1 MQKKLCYDIRSNF
14 YIFLSSGFTAVVE
27 LNAQSKKFRDLCRR
41 FQKDWA
47 KEKGPCPSIIAIVR
61 IVNPMV
67 AERFNNYRSK
77 LPAFYQGTEKRYHGT
92 TLCCDLANYAELCD
106 DPNCGA
112 CGIAMRGFDPQ
123 RINLSAW
130 QRFGNGFYFAY
141 NSSKSY
147 DYATGNRFG
156 ATVRDK
162 NTCYNAVLVC
172 KIAPGRKY
180 DIRYRDTQLPTP
192 PPGYNSFHGRSK
204 GIFRKGE
211 LNYDELVVF
220 DNEAICPRYI
230 IFC

>member
-1 MQKKLCYDIRSNF
+1 MTFCI
-14 YIFLSSGFTAVVE
+14 LSFSGFATVVE
-27 LNAQSKKFRDLCRR
+27 LNSISEKYKKLQKK

-47 KEKGPCPSIIAIVR
+47 KEKGPCPSIITIVR

-67 AERFNNYRSK
+67 AERFESYHNHFHFYR
-77 LPAFYQGTEKRYHGT
+77 GIERHYHGT

-112 CGIAMRGFDPQ
+112 CGIARRGFDPQ
-123 RINLSAW
+123 RINLKAW

-147 DYATGNRFG
+147 DYAAGNRFG

-180 DIRYRDTQLPTP
+180 DIRYRDTQLPMP
-192 PPGYNSFHGRSK
+192 PPGYDSFHGKSK

-211 LNYDELVVF
+211 LNYDELVIF
-220 DNEAICPRYI
+220 NHEAICPCYI

>member
-1 MQKKLCYDIRSNF
+1 M
-14 YIFLSSGFTAVVE
+14 E
-27 LNAQSKKFRDLCRR
+27 LNAQSKKYRDLCKR

-77 LPAFYQGTEKRYHGT
+77 LPAFYQGIEQHYHGT
-92 TLCCDLANYAELCD
+92 TLCCDLANYAELCN

-112 CGIAMRGFDPQ
+112 CGIARRGFDPQ

-130 QRFGNGFYFAY
+130 QRFGNGFYFAP

-147 DYATGNRFG
+147 DYAAGNRFG

-162 NTCYNAVLVC
+162 NTHYNAVLVC
-172 KIAPGRKY
+172 DIAPGRKY
-180 DIRYRDTQLPTP
+180 DIRYHTAQLATP
-192 PPGYNSFHGRSK
+192 PPGYNSFYGKSK
-204 GIFRKGE
+204 SIRGKGE
-211 LNYDELVVF
+211 LNYDELVIF
-220 DNEAICPRYI
+220 NHEAICPRYI